1 MTTRFTYIKISLVLI
16 SALLG
21 LSAIVGI
28 GQGSHD
34 PATGR
39 SDNSISLVAVNLNGT
54 QINVGP
60 GSGEA
65 DTRAGNLRARMGF
78 TAAKAPDITIGEATA
93 TADAVNPFQSVSD
106 SFLPVGIGD
115 AVSGTVTLSG
125 IEASVDAATHY
136 ARSTLGNAAIDAAIG
151 TDVVELTNVDIGIT
165 NESSIEH
172 ARAVQGVDIESLEI
186 LPLHQVLDRVT
197 NLSADDLTA
206 LAIAIGGDPV
216 QAQLDVV
223 EIERQAAITA
233 INDLLPLGAVGLP
246 STTSVQG
253 VLDYAAA
260 CGSDPLLTAICPR
273 VTGAVTDLRF
283 AMTTLEDVV
292 GDAPLISVRALSL
305 GVSAST
311 YDTTGTASAFA
322 DWGYAAVAGVTLTSI
337 VDPDAAMAALI
348 VAVDRVEA
356 ALRSIQ
362 GLEGLVLDIT
372 PLSRDTSTSVSGAF
386 QVAAASLSFLEVDVL
401 IPRSSRVPTS
411 WTTSVDVFQLS
422 TSSMHRAAAPEPIP
436 LPSPTVVADPTPS
449 PSPTVTSSPTP
460 DPDPSPSVSTSPTPD
475 PDPSPDPTQAVNLLV
490 VDPSPS
496 PSASPSSGDGEQP
509 TEVLPRSFENQSQ
522 PTESKTIQLT
532 QNSLE
537 NPSTDLGRNNGSCPS
552 CKLAN
557 TGMDWPLW
565 LALGLL
571 LTVAGMTL
579 LTASQRR
586 SLASV

>member
-28 GQGSHD
+28 GHGSHD

-93 TADAVNPFQSVSD
+93 TADAANPFQSVSD

-136 ARSTLGNAAIDAAIG
+136 ARSTLGHAAIDAAIG

-216 QAQLDVV
+216 QAQLDVI
-223 EIERQAAITA
+223 EIERQAAIA
-233 INDLLPLGAVGLP
+233 EINGVLPLGAVALP

-260 CGSDPLLTAICPR
+260 CSSDPLLAAVCPS

-283 AMTTLEDVV
+283 AVTTLENVV
-292 GDAPLISVRALSL
+292 GAAPLISVRALSL

-311 YDTTGTASAFA
+311 FDTTGTASAFA
-322 DWGYAAVAGVTLTSI
+322 DWGYVAVAGVTLTSI

-386 QVAAASLSFLEVDVL
+386 QIAAASLSFLEVDVL

-436 LPSPTVVADPTPS
+436 SPSPTVVANPTREPDPS
-449 PSPTVTSSPTP
+449 PSPTVTSSPTLL
-460 DPDPSPSVSTSPTPD
+460 VSPTPD

-490 VDPSPS
+490 ADPSPS

-509 TEVLPRSFENQSQ
+509 TEVLPRSFENQPQ

-537 NPSTDLGRNNGSCPS
+537 NPNTDLGRNNGSCPS